1 MATKK
6 APPGKRKKKK
16 RKIRLSLKS
25 SKMKKTDTYSD
36 QLGWSTDV
44 GRTLEEKAKPKGP
57 DTIKHQC
64 QMCGTIMKVPKPKKL
79 VTLSHAHTVNIKNSS
94 NDQFNISSNSSI
106 CLTAAINITATSI
119 FLIEF

>member
-6 APPGKRKKKK
+6 RPPGKRKKKK

-25 SKMKKTDTYSD
+25 SRMKKTDTYTD

-44 GRTLEEKAKPKGP
+44 GRTLEEKPKPKGP

-64 QMCGTIMKVPKPKKL
+64 KMCGAIMKVPKPKKARY
-79 VTLSHAHTVNIKNSS
+79 T
-94 NDQFNISSNSSI
+94 
-106 CLTAAINITATSI
+106 ITCPHFEHQAL
-119 FLIEF
+119 FE

>member
-16 RKIRLSLKS
+16 RKLRLSLKS
-25 SKMKKTDTYSD
+25 SKMKKTDSYTD

-64 QMCGTIMKVPKPKKL
+64 QMCGTIMKVPKPKKH
-79 VTLSHAHTVNIKNSS
+79 VIQSRAHTVNIKSS
-94 NDQFNISSNSSI
+94 LND
-106 CLTAAINITATSI
+106 
-119 FLIEF
+119 